1 MGILGRME
9 TKLSLLIHADPG
21 ARSGFLAA
29 WLTQVL
35 NRLAFDS
42 GSDLNPNF
50 YKIHTL
56 DNIQRIINFKGIKIR
71 IRPTLTMIDLHCL
84 LFLRKNV
91 HTLIPDF
98 TRDEFCL
105 DTFAKLTYFTKE
117 LFENDSELDYSV
129 YDYIIN
135 FEDTFDTQ
143 CMINLF
149 QQINNKLPTAA
160 EIDMLMQTNQL
171 NSIKIEKNHSTSI
184 LKLCIEREQQL
195 SLKESE
201 RFWSIVDVYN
211 TVDCELLYDTVL
223 DKIKTENYGIF
234 LQ

>member
-21 ARSGFLAA
+21 SRSGFLAA

-91 HTLIPDF
+91 HTQIPDF

-105 DTFAKLTYFTKE
+105 DTFTKLTHFTQE

-149 QQINNKLPTAA
+149 QQINNKLPK
-160 EIDMLMQTNQL
+160 ISP
-171 NSIKIEKNHSTSI
+171 NSLTH
-184 LKLCIEREQQL
+184 RP
-195 SLKESE
+195 
-201 RFWSIVDVYN
+201 
-211 TVDCELLYDTVL
+211 
-223 DKIKTENYGIF
+223 
-234 LQ
+234 

>member
-1 MGILGRME
+1 ME

-29 WLTQVL
+29 WLTQKL
-35 NRLAFDS
+35 TRLTFDS
-42 GSDLNPNF
+42 GIEIRSQF
-50 YKIHTL
+50 YKIHKL
-56 DNIQRIINFKGIKIR
+56 HNAQQIVNFNGIKIR
-71 IRPTLTMIDLHCL
+71 IRPTLKMIDLHCL

-91 HTLIPDF
+91 HIQIPDF

-105 DTFAKLTYFTKE
+105 DTFTKLTEFAQE
-117 LFENDSELDYSV
+117 LFEDDTQLDYSV
-129 YDYIIN
+129 YDYVIN

-143 CMINLF
+143 CMIDLF
-149 QQINNKLPTAA
+149 QQINNKLPTAT

-171 NSIKIEKNHSTSI
+171 NSITIDKNHSSSI
-184 LKLCIEREQQL
+184 LKLCFEKEKQL

-211 TVDCELLYDTVL
+211 TVDCELLYDVVS

-234 LQ
+234 LK

>member
-1 MGILGRME
+1 VE

-21 ARSGFLAA
+21 ARSGFVAA
-29 WLTQVL
+29 WLTQKL
-35 NRLAFDS
+35 TKLTFDS
-42 GSDLNPNF
+42 GEELKPQF
-50 YKIHTL
+50 YKIHEL
-56 DNIQRIINFKGIKIR
+56 DNTQQITNFSGIKIR
-71 IRPTLTMIDLHCL
+71 IRPTLKMIDLHCL

-91 HTLIPDF
+91 HIQIPDF
-98 TRDEFCL
+98 TQDEFCL
-105 DTFAKLTYFTKE
+105 DTFTKLTHFTQE
-117 LFENDSELDYSV
+117 LFKNDSKLDYSA

-149 QQINNKLPTAA
+149 QQINNKSPTAT

-171 NSIKIEKNHSTSI
+171 NFITIEKNHSTSI
-184 LKLCIEREQQL
+184 LKLCLEKEKQL

-211 TVDCELLYDTVL
+211 TVDCELLYDVVS

-234 LQ
+234 LK